1 MSYATYDDLL
11 ANFGEREI
19 ESVTDRDRDGVS
31 DDGVV
36 EDGLSFADDMI
47 DGYLRGRY
55 SLPLAV
61 ANRNLVGI
69 ACDIARYRYYQD
81 QPTDLVVARYEQAI
95 DWLRDVA
102 RGLIDVLPLADEIES
117 PTHLA
122 HSTPDAVFTRLV
134 W

>member
-19 ESVTDRDRDGVS
+19 ETVTDRDRDGVA
-31 DDGVV
+31 DYGVI

-47 DGYLRGRY
+47 DCYLRGRY
-55 SLPLAV
+55 DLPLSSAP
-61 ANRNLVGI
+61 RNIVGI

-81 QPTDLVVARYEQAI
+81 QPTDLVVTRYEQAI
-95 DWLRDVA
+95 DWLRDVS
-102 RGLIDVLPLADEIES
+102 RGLIDVLPPSDEIVQQ
-117 PTHLA
+117 PLA
-122 HSTPDAVFTRLV
+122 HSSPTAVLTRLV

>member
-61 ANRNLVGI
+61 TNRNLVGI

-81 QPTDLVVARYEQAI
+81 QPTDLVVARYEQAV

-102 RGLIDVLPLADEIES
+102 RGLIDVLPPAEEIES

-122 HSTPDAVFTRLV
+122 HSTPSAVFTRLV